1 MGVPGSINNINGA
14 KTLRVCH
21 SRPPQKTVRGC
32 DTTGITSRSSIPT
45 TISSTCS
52 SSQIAIAKHSS
63 SSHSTKRHSLSADM
77 ISSRSWRSLRRP
89 IGGPLSALAV
99 LLLIAVFSGSN
110 SRSSVLLVQADYIL
124 NIRTTEFSNISETP
138 HFVSSTSYN
147 ARGMAPLYNLTN
159 LVVKLF
165 VSTNPV
171 PEGYLIVREGDI
183 QLGPNVQENN
193 WGPLLR
199 EYWAVLLVV
208 VLSTLLIVLMPII
221 GLCLCCCRCFGGCGG
236 RTQPFD
242 KKHDT
247 CRRVLLGLVL
257 ICTTSSLVFGV
268 VVAYATNSY
277 MQHGVENI
285 TTSARYGVDDTRE
298 FLQTTSRQISQ
309 LLDTNYQELNS
320 QLKRT
325 LHDASNIIIRRLEE
339 ESKAEKLNTLNEFV
353 EQLPAIKNNLDIMTK
368 LTKELRVNASQLN
381 DGLRGVKRELLASL
395 TKCGTQDCIN
405 VMEDYKIGRLDTN
418 GIDYNSI
425 QDRYFPRL
433 PDLTEITNSVQELVS
448 GNIAVAVKQGVMQLD
463 RLKQTLE
470 RTVRDSI
477 PLVTAAA
484 DSTGRAIKSAS
495 DELTSKLG
503 SVSNA
508 IGNNSYKHL
517 DQADDYIVQYGIYR
531 YYVGLAISSVLLLI
545 LMCLI
550 CGLLCGICGK
560 RPDGYGDDC
569 CNKGAG
575 GRFLMFGVA
584 IIFLTFSV
592 ILAFT
597 LVSFLVGSIA
607 RRGVCDSLKHPK
619 ESQIIDYVD
628 TYFNINKYYE
638 QIRSQNAR
646 SKWKL
651 QDTNGQL
658 DPLRIVDLIE
668 SCKANNSVYQ
678 VLKLSNFYNI
688 QDIRQFPEDYGIIR
702 ELNAL
707 KEKIEI
713 GTVVILDAD
722 AEKDVQYLRDSR
734 LNDFASYKFVDHLT
748 QNITQNNLNDIAH
761 KLRKVADD
769 IPSNK
774 DLNDIKVN
782 LKNQA
787 LHLSSY
793 QANLVD
799 PMLRYTNELVN
810 LSTSLE
816 VMLKFGKE
824 SFAVAIDEFLNQI
837 KDAEE
842 YINNQG
848 QPFVEAVVTELTQ
861 GFLNQIH
868 SYLNLVIDSTT
879 KEVGRC
885 GPLANVYDSM
895 TVASCN
901 RIVDPFNGFWAG
913 VAWCLVIFLPT
924 IVLCVKLST
933 LYQKSDPYPGPLV
946 ESEYLYDAYSERDN
960 IPLASGPK
968 NKRRKKSD
976 RRRDSHD
983 RRDVYY
989 EDGSPSGG
997 HSREPRYNDMAP
1009 NVETQIP
1016 SILTNSSFDGHGS
1029 SLNHSDSTELS
1040 NSPAKLPPSPN
1051 RLLSRLFQ
1059 RSFFDDFQ
1067 HRISSDSRYRPAD
1080 TDDAI
1085 HFGWETNVSRSNS
1098 SVGSIRSIGFLA
1110 SRTPSPL
1117 DFRTV
1122 SFRQPRS
1129 LVGNIDK
1136 GKRLGR
1142 ATLRTDSFYERY

>member
-1 MGVPGSINNINGA
+1 MGVPRSISC
-14 KTLRVCH
+14 KTTTSTTTTRVSTLRICH
-21 SRPPQKTVRGC
+21 SRPPQNTDTVSTTTERGC
-32 DTTGITSRSSIPT
+32 DMDITSASISTSSRR
-45 TISSTCS
+45 
-52 SSQIAIAKHSS
+52 SS
-63 SSHSTKRHSLSADM
+63 SSTTNNSQLAIRNRHSKPSHSSTADM
-77 ISSRSWRSLRRP
+77 ISTRSWRSPRP
-89 IGGPLSALAV
+89 MCGPLLTVAV
-99 LLLIAVFSGSN
+99 LLLITVFSSSN
-110 SRSSVLLVQADYIL
+110 SRSSVLAQAEHIL
-124 NIRTTEFSNISETP
+124 TIHTTEFSNISEKP
-138 HFVSSTSYN
+138 NFVSSTSYN

-159 LVVKLF
+159 LVTKLF
-165 VSTNPV
+165 VSTAPV
-171 PEGYLIVREGDI
+171 PEDYLIVREGDI
-183 QLGPNVQENN
+183 QLGPNVRENN

-208 VLSTLLIVLMPII
+208 IICVLLIVLMPII

-277 MQHGVENI
+277 LQHGVENI

-320 QLKRT
+320 QLKKT
-325 LHDASNIIIRRLEE
+325 LNEASDIIIQRLEE
-339 ESKAEKLNTLNEFV
+339 ESKAEKLTTLNEFIV
-353 EQLPAIKNNLDIMTK
+353 QLPAIKANLDRMTL

-395 TKCGTQDCIN
+395 TKCGTQECIN

-448 GNIAVAVKQGVMQLD
+448 GNIADAVQQGVQQLEELKKT
-463 RLKQTLE
+463 LKQT
-470 RTVRDSI
+470 VRDNI

-495 DELTSKLG
+495 DKLTSQL
-503 SVSNA
+503 SSLSNA
-508 IGNNSYKHL
+508 IGNNSYRHL
-517 DQADDYIVQYGIYR
+517 DTTDDYIAQYGIYR

-575 GRFLMFGVA
+575 GRFLMFAVA

-597 LVSFLVGSIA
+597 LVSFLIGSVA
-607 RRGVCDSLKHPK
+607 RRGVCDSLKQPRD
-619 ESQIIDYVD
+619 SQIIEYIDV
-628 TYFNINKYYE
+628 YFNINKHYE
-638 QIRSQNAR
+638 QIRSQSTR
-646 SKWKL
+646 SDWKL
-651 QDTNGQL
+651 QPTNRES
-658 DPLRIVDLIE
+658 DPIRIVEVIE
-668 SCKANNSVYQ
+668 SCSGNNSIYQ
-678 VLKLSNFYNI
+678 VLKLSNFYDI
-688 QDIRQFPEDYGIIR
+688 KEIRQFPEDYGIVR
-702 ELNAL
+702 ELNTLKGRIQIGKVDIL
-707 KEKIEI
+707 KEEAQRDIE
-713 GTVVILDAD
+713 L
-722 AEKDVQYLRDSR
+722 LRDSR
-734 LNDFASYKFVDHLT
+734 LNDFEAYKFVDHLT
-748 QNITQNNLNDIAH
+748 SNITQNNLNDIANR
-761 KLRKVADD
+761 LRKVAED

-793 QANLVD
+793 QSNLVD
-799 PMLRYTNELVN
+799 PMLRYTNELVS
-810 LSTSLE
+810 LSTTLERSLR
-816 VMLKFGKE
+816 FGKE
-824 SFAVAIDEFLNQI
+824 SFAFAIDDFLTQI
-837 KDAEE
+837 KEAEE
-842 YINNQG
+842 YINEKG
-848 QPFVEAVVTELTQ
+848 QPFVRDVVTELAD
-861 GFLNQIH
+861 GFLGQIH

-879 KEVGRC
+879 KEIGRC
-885 GPLANVYDSM
+885 GPLANVYQSM
-895 TVASCN
+895 TVATCN

-913 VAWCLVIFLPT
+913 VGWCLAIFLPT

-976 RRRDSHD
+976 RRRDSRE

-1009 NVETQIP
+1009 KNW
-1016 SILTNSSFDGHGS
+1016 DGAPPRYQ
-1029 SLNHSDSTELS
+1029 NPPMAPPATE
-1040 NSPAKLPPSPN
+1040 
-1051 RLLSRLFQ
+1051 
-1059 RSFFDDFQ
+1059 
-1067 HRISSDSRYRPAD
+1067 
-1080 TDDAI
+1080 
-1085 HFGWETNVSRSNS
+1085 
-1098 SVGSIRSIGFLA
+1098 
-1110 SRTPSPL
+1110 
-1117 DFRTV
+1117 
-1122 SFRQPRS
+1122 
-1129 LVGNIDK
+1129 
-1136 GKRLGR
+1136 
-1142 ATLRTDSFYERY
+1142 YERPPPYYYPGAPSEHE

>member
-1 MGVPGSINNINGA
+1 MGVPGSINSNGA
-14 KTLRVCH
+14 EKTLRICH
-21 SRPPQKTVRGC
+21 SRPPQKTVRATITTSSSTTVGRDC
-32 DTTGITSRSSIPT
+32 DTGISTSSRFLTARAISS
-45 TISSTCS
+45 SSTCG
-52 SSQIAIAKHSS
+52 SQIAITEERSS
-63 SSHSTKRHSLSADM
+63 SSHSRKRHSSTVAAAVATASAADM
-77 ISSRSWRSLRRP
+77 ISTRSWRSSRRP
-89 IGGPLSALAV
+89 IGGGPLLALAV
-99 LLLIAVFSGSN
+99 LLLITVFSSSSG
-110 SRSSVLLVQADYIL
+110 RSSVLLVQADYIL

-159 LVVKLF
+159 LVIKLF

-199 EYWAVLLVV
+199 EYWAVLLIV
-208 VLSTLLIVLMPII
+208 VLSVLLIVLMPII

-320 QLKRT
+320 QLKKT
-325 LHDASNIIIRRLEE
+325 LNEASDIIIRRLEE

-353 EQLPAIKNNLDIMTK
+353 EQLPAIKNNLDTMTK
-368 LTKELRVNASQLN
+368 LTRELRVNASQLN

-418 GIDYNSI
+418 GIDYNS
-425 QDRYFPRL
+425 L

-448 GNIAVAVKQGVMQLD
+448 GNIAAAVREGVDQLN
-463 RLKQTLE
+463 RLKQSLE
-470 RTVRDSI
+470 RAVRDRI

-597 LVSFLVGSIA
+597 LVSFLVGSVA

-628 TYFNINKYYE
+628 TYLNINKYYE

-651 QDTNGQL
+651 PQDTNRQV
-658 DPLRIVDLIE
+658 DPIRIVELIE
-668 SCKANNSVYQ
+668 SCKANNTVYQ
-678 VLKLSNFYNI
+678 VLKLSNFYDI
-688 QDIRQFPEDYGIIR
+688 HDIRQFPEDYGIIR

-713 GTVVILDAD
+713 GTVTILDAE
-722 AEKDVQYLRDSR
+722 AERDVQYLRDSR

-748 QNITQNNLNDIAH
+748 QNITQNNLNDIAN
-761 KLRKVADD
+761 KLRKVAED

-793 QANLVD
+793 QSNLVD
-799 PMLRYTNELVN
+799 PMLRYTNELIE
-810 LSTSLE
+810 LSTKLE
-816 VMLKFGKE
+816 SMLKFGKE
-824 SFAVAIDEFLNQI
+824 SFAVAIDEFLTQI

-842 YINNQG
+842 YINKQG
-848 QPFVEAVVTELTQ
+848 QPFVEAVVTELTN
-861 GFLNQIH
+861 GFLDQIH

-879 KEVGRC
+879 KELGRC

-895 TVASCN
+895 TVAACN

-976 RRRDSHD
+976 RRRDSRD

-1009 NVETQIP
+1009 KNW
-1016 SILTNSSFDGHGS
+1016 DGAPPRYQ
-1029 SLNHSDSTELS
+1029 NPPMAPPATE
-1040 NSPAKLPPSPN
+1040 
-1051 RLLSRLFQ
+1051 
-1059 RSFFDDFQ
+1059 
-1067 HRISSDSRYRPAD
+1067 
-1080 TDDAI
+1080 
-1085 HFGWETNVSRSNS
+1085 
-1098 SVGSIRSIGFLA
+1098 
-1110 SRTPSPL
+1110 
-1117 DFRTV
+1117 
-1122 SFRQPRS
+1122 
-1129 LVGNIDK
+1129 
-1136 GKRLGR
+1136 
-1142 ATLRTDSFYERY
+1142 YERPPPYYYPGAPSEHE

>member
-1 MGVPGSINNINGA
+1 MGVPGSINSNGA
-14 KTLRVCH
+14 EKTLRICH
-21 SRPPQKTVRGC
+21 SRPPQKTVRATITTSSSTTVGRDC
-32 DTTGITSRSSIPT
+32 DTGISTSSRFLTARAISS
-45 TISSTCS
+45 SSTCG
-52 SSQIAIAKHSS
+52 SQIAITEERSS
-63 SSHSTKRHSLSADM
+63 SSHSRKRHSSTVAAAVATASAADM
-77 ISSRSWRSLRRP
+77 ISTRSWRSSRRP
-89 IGGPLSALAV
+89 IGGGPLLALAV
-99 LLLIAVFSGSN
+99 LLLITVFSSSSG
-110 SRSSVLLVQADYIL
+110 RSSVLLVQADYIL

-159 LVVKLF
+159 LVIKLF

-199 EYWAVLLVV
+199 EYWAVLLIV
-208 VLSTLLIVLMPII
+208 VLSVLLIVLMPII

-320 QLKRT
+320 QLKKT
-325 LHDASNIIIRRLEE
+325 LNEASDIIIRRLEE

-353 EQLPAIKNNLDIMTK
+353 EQLPAIKNNLDTMTK
-368 LTKELRVNASQLN
+368 LTRELRVNASQLN

-418 GIDYNSI
+418 GIDYNS
-425 QDRYFPRL
+425 L

-448 GNIAVAVKQGVMQLD
+448 GNIAAAVREGVDQLN
-463 RLKQTLE
+463 RLKQSLE
-470 RTVRDSI
+470 RAVRDRI

-597 LVSFLVGSIA
+597 LVSFLVGSVA

-628 TYFNINKYYE
+628 TYLNINKYYE

-651 QDTNGQL
+651 PQDTNRQV
-658 DPLRIVDLIE
+658 DPIRIVELIE
-668 SCKANNSVYQ
+668 SCKANNTVYQ
-678 VLKLSNFYNI
+678 VLKLSNFYDI
-688 QDIRQFPEDYGIIR
+688 HDIRQFPEDYGIIR

-713 GTVVILDAD
+713 GTVTILDAE
-722 AEKDVQYLRDSR
+722 AERDVQYLRDSR

-748 QNITQNNLNDIAH
+748 QNITQNNLNDIAN
-761 KLRKVADD
+761 KLRKVAED

-793 QANLVD
+793 QSNLVD
-799 PMLRYTNELVN
+799 PMLRYTNELIE
-810 LSTSLE
+810 LSTKLE
-816 VMLKFGKE
+816 SMLKFGKE
-824 SFAVAIDEFLNQI
+824 SFAVAIDEFLTQI

-842 YINNQG
+842 YINKQG
-848 QPFVEAVVTELTQ
+848 QPFVEAVVTELTN
-861 GFLNQIH
+861 GFLDQIH

-879 KEVGRC
+879 KELGRC

-895 TVASCN
+895 TVAACN

-946 ESEYLYDAYSERDN
+946 ES
-960 IPLASGPK
+960 GPK

-976 RRRDSHD
+976 RRRDSRD

-1009 NVETQIP
+1009 KNW
-1016 SILTNSSFDGHGS
+1016 DGAPPRYQ
-1029 SLNHSDSTELS
+1029 NPPMAPPATE
-1040 NSPAKLPPSPN
+1040 
-1051 RLLSRLFQ
+1051 
-1059 RSFFDDFQ
+1059 
-1067 HRISSDSRYRPAD
+1067 
-1080 TDDAI
+1080 
-1085 HFGWETNVSRSNS
+1085 
-1098 SVGSIRSIGFLA
+1098 
-1110 SRTPSPL
+1110 
-1117 DFRTV
+1117 
-1122 SFRQPRS
+1122 
-1129 LVGNIDK
+1129 
-1136 GKRLGR
+1136 
-1142 ATLRTDSFYERY
+1142 YERPPPYYYPGAPSEHE